1 MIIRN
6 AIKCKICGDVIESL
20 SVHDYKVCSCGACA
34 VDGGHEYL
42 RRLAKSFD
50 DIIELSE
57 VVKNDLYVMCYM
69 VERVA
74 RKLKQHNAY
83 VVNTIGEAE
92 LRHLISVANVLH
104 SVNPMQVE
112 ADWIADYHLQ
122 QGTFDITAGDKDLCE
137 QIPAATAMG
146 KVYMRLI
153 LATLQPDEDYVQGML
168 RVYNNPICEV
178 IDNYNASAYYEPS
191 YVIARAYNDGGF

>member
-1 MIIRN
+1 MTNLYFTDEEIT
-6 AIKCKICGDVIESL
+6 
-20 SVHDYKVCSCGACA
+20 
-34 VDGGHEYL
+34 
-42 RRLAKSFD
+42 
-50 DIIELSE
+50 
-57 VVKNDLYVMCYM
+57 KNDLYFMCYM

-83 VVNTIGEAE
+83 VVNTIGEAD

-112 ADWIADYHLQ
+112 ADWITDYHLQ
-122 QGTFDITAGDKDLCE
+122 QGTFDITAVDKDLCE
-137 QIPAATAMG
+137 QIPAANAMG